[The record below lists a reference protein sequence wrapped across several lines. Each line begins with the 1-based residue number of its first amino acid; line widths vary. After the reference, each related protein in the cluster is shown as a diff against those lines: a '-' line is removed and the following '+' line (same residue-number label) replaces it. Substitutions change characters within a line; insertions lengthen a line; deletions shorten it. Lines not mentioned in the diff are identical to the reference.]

1 MIGHISGVLKDKT
14 SNEVLVE
21 AGGVGYEIS
30 LTMPAWFEIGE
41 LGDQVSVWC
50 HLVVRED
57 VQQLFGFRDKDER
70 LMFRELI
77 RISGIGPKVA
87 QAILSAMD
95 LPQLLAAIRDDQV
108 AVLVKIPGIGKKTA
122 ERLVIE
128 LKDRLGQLEREVFGP
143 TLHIIRYKKSELRDV
158 LADIKASGYGLTLGI
173 HSRIDGFAQ
182 TVFDNTQVGNTYINR
197 NTVGAVVGV
206 NPFGGQGL
214 SGTGPKAGGPH
225 YLYRFISEKTRTD
238 NVVAKGGNTDLFT
251 LSEG

>member
-1 MIGHISGVLKDKT
+1 MIGHIRGVLLDKT

-30 LTMPAWFEIGE
+30 LTLPAWFELGE
-41 LGDQVSVWC
+41 LGQEVNIWC

-57 VQQLFGFRDKDER
+57 VQQLFGFRNKDER

-95 LPQLLAAIRDDQV
+95 LPALIGAIRDNQV

-128 LKDRLGQLEREVFGP
+128 LQDRLNQLDFATALEGQTQLIE
-143 TLHIIRYKKSELRDV
+143 S
-158 LADIKASGYGLTLGI
+158 ASGSSQTLDEAEQALMTLGYK
-173 HSRIDGFAQ
+173 SSDAKKMLQSLPAGCD
-182 TVFDNTQVGNTYINR
+182 TVEDMVR
-197 NTVGAVVGV
+197 LA
-206 NPFGGQGL
+206 L
-214 SGTGPKAGGPH
+214 RHGT
-225 YLYRFISEKTRTD
+225 S
-238 NVVAKGGNTDLFT
+238 
-251 LSEG
+251 

>member
-1 MIGHISGVLKDKT
+1 VIGHISGVLKDKT

-128 LKDRLGQLEREVFGP
+128 LKDRLGQLDFGA
-143 TLHIIRYKKSELRDV
+143 V
-158 LADIKASGYGLTLGI
+158 LEGQAPAVDAPMANQQQEEALQALTTLGYK
-173 HSRIDGFAQ
+173 SADAKRMLQSVSSDCDSVEDMVRAALRS
-182 TVFDNTQVGNTYINR
+182 QV
-197 NTVGAVVGV
+197 
-206 NPFGGQGL
+206 
-214 SGTGPKAGGPH
+214 
-225 YLYRFISEKTRTD
+225 
-238 NVVAKGGNTDLFT
+238 
-251 LSEG
+251 

>member
-128 LKDRLGQLEREVFGP
+128 LKDRLGQLDFGA
-143 TLHIIRYKKSELRDV
+143 V
-158 LADIKASGYGLTLGI
+158 LEGQAPAVDAPMANQQQEEALQALTTLGYK
-173 HSRIDGFAQ
+173 SADAKRMLQSVSSDCDSVEDVVRAALRS
-182 TVFDNTQVGNTYINR
+182 QV
-197 NTVGAVVGV
+197 
-206 NPFGGQGL
+206 
-214 SGTGPKAGGPH
+214 
-225 YLYRFISEKTRTD
+225 
-238 NVVAKGGNTDLFT
+238 
-251 LSEG
+251 

>member
-14 SNEVLVE
+14 SNEVLVD

-41 LGDQVSVWC
+41 IGEQVNIWC

-57 VQQLFGFRDKDER
+57 AQQLFGFRDKDER

-95 LPQLLAAIRDDQV
+95 LPQLLSAISDDQV

-128 LKDRLGQLEREVFGP
+128 LKDRLAQLDFGAAMDVQRP
-143 TLHIIRYKKSELRDV
+143 STEGNGMVSQQQEEALQALSSLGYKPADAKRMLDSVSSDCDSVEDLVRQALR
-158 LADIKASGYGLTLGI
+158 S
-173 HSRIDGFAQ
+173 
-182 TVFDNTQVGNTYINR
+182 QV
-197 NTVGAVVGV
+197 
-206 NPFGGQGL
+206 
-214 SGTGPKAGGPH
+214 
-225 YLYRFISEKTRTD
+225 
-238 NVVAKGGNTDLFT
+238 
-251 LSEG
+251 

>member
-57 VQQLFGFRDKDER
+57 VQQLFGFRDKDDR
-70 LMFRELI
+70 LMFRELT

-128 LKDRLGQLEREVFGP
+128 LKDRLGQLDFGA
-143 TLHIIRYKKSELRDV
+143 V
-158 LADIKASGYGLTLGI
+158 LEGQAPAVDAPMANQQQEEALQALTTLGYK
-173 HSRIDGFAQ
+173 SADAKRMLQSVSSDCDSVEDMVRAALRS
-182 TVFDNTQVGNTYINR
+182 QV
-197 NTVGAVVGV
+197 
-206 NPFGGQGL
+206 
-214 SGTGPKAGGPH
+214 
-225 YLYRFISEKTRTD
+225 
-238 NVVAKGGNTDLFT
+238 
-251 LSEG
+251 

>member
-128 LKDRLGQLEREVFGP
+128 LKDRLGQLDFGA
-143 TLHIIRYKKSELRDV
+143 V
-158 LADIKASGYGLTLGI
+158 LEGQAPAVDAPMANQQQEEALQALTTLGYK
-173 HSRIDGFAQ
+173 SADAKRMLQSVSSDCDSVEDMVRAALRS
-182 TVFDNTQVGNTYINR
+182 QV
-197 NTVGAVVGV
+197 
-206 NPFGGQGL
+206 
-214 SGTGPKAGGPH
+214 
-225 YLYRFISEKTRTD
+225 
-238 NVVAKGGNTDLFT
+238 
-251 LSEG
+251 

>member
-95 LPQLLAAIRDDQV
+95 LPQLFAAIRDDQV

-128 LKDRLGQLEREVFGP
+128 LKDRLGQLDFGA
-143 TLHIIRYKKSELRDV
+143 V
-158 LADIKASGYGLTLGI
+158 LEGQAPAVDAPMANQQQEEALQALTTLGYK
-173 HSRIDGFAQ
+173 SADAKRMLQLVSSDCDSVEDMVRAALRS
-182 TVFDNTQVGNTYINR
+182 QV
-197 NTVGAVVGV
+197 
-206 NPFGGQGL
+206 
-214 SGTGPKAGGPH
+214 
-225 YLYRFISEKTRTD
+225 
-238 NVVAKGGNTDLFT
+238 
-251 LSEG
+251 

>member
-128 LKDRLGQLEREVFGP
+128 LKDRLGQLDFGA
-143 TLHIIRYKKSELRDV
+143 V
-158 LADIKASGYGLTLGI
+158 LEGQAPAVDAPMANQQQEEALQALTTLGYKSADAKRMLQSI
-173 HSRIDGFAQ
+173 SSDCESVEDMVRAALRS
-182 TVFDNTQVGNTYINR
+182 QV
-197 NTVGAVVGV
+197 
-206 NPFGGQGL
+206 
-214 SGTGPKAGGPH
+214 
-225 YLYRFISEKTRTD
+225 
-238 NVVAKGGNTDLFT
+238 
-251 LSEG
+251 

>member
-1 MIGHISGVLKDKT
+1 VIGHISGVLKDKT

-128 LKDRLGQLEREVFGP
+128 LKDRLGQLDFGA
-143 TLHIIRYKKSELRDV
+143 V
-158 LADIKASGYGLTLGI
+158 LEGQAPAVDAPMANQQQEEALQALTTLGYK
-173 HSRIDGFAQ
+173 SADAKRMLQLVSSDCDSVEDMVRAALRS
-182 TVFDNTQVGNTYINR
+182 QV
-197 NTVGAVVGV
+197 
-206 NPFGGQGL
+206 
-214 SGTGPKAGGPH
+214 
-225 YLYRFISEKTRTD
+225 
-238 NVVAKGGNTDLFT
+238 
-251 LSEG
+251 

>member
-41 LGDQVSVWC
+41 LGDQVGVWC

-128 LKDRLGQLEREVFGP
+128 LKDRLGQLDFGA
-143 TLHIIRYKKSELRDV
+143 V
-158 LADIKASGYGLTLGI
+158 LEGQAPAVDAPMANQQQEEALQALTTLGYK
-173 HSRIDGFAQ
+173 SADAKRMLQSVSSDCESVEDMVRAALRS
-182 TVFDNTQVGNTYINR
+182 QV
-197 NTVGAVVGV
+197 
-206 NPFGGQGL
+206 
-214 SGTGPKAGGPH
+214 
-225 YLYRFISEKTRTD
+225 
-238 NVVAKGGNTDLFT
+238 
-251 LSEG
+251 

>member
-128 LKDRLGQLEREVFGP
+128 LKDRLGQLDFGA
-143 TLHIIRYKKSELRDV
+143 V
-158 LADIKASGYGLTLGI
+158 LEGQAPAVDAPMANQQQEEALQALTTLGYK
-173 HSRIDGFAQ
+173 SADAKRMLQLVSSDCDSVEDMVRAALRS
-182 TVFDNTQVGNTYINR
+182 QV
-197 NTVGAVVGV
+197 
-206 NPFGGQGL
+206 
-214 SGTGPKAGGPH
+214 
-225 YLYRFISEKTRTD
+225 
-238 NVVAKGGNTDLFT
+238 
-251 LSEG
+251 